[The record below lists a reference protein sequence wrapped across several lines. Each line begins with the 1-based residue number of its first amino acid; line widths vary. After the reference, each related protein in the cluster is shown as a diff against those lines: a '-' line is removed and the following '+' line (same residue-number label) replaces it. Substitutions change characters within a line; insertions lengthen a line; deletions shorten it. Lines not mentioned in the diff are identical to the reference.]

1 MGFGGILA
9 VGCTIGAGFTG
20 GSVLAVSSLLALI
33 SMMAGTALTDRL
45 VDGRRTGAVSLPA
58 GAMPAE

>member
-33 SMMAGTALTDRL
+33 AMMAGTALTDRL
-45 VDGRRTGAVSLPA
+45 VDGRRTAAASLPA